1 MGAHA
6 LNFQLYNHRKIK
18 EKNFQST
25 LQGGIIRFRPSKDSD
40 SPPKNYQ
47 GASDTIFHLFIIVTV
62 SVVTK
67 KISQVRWPVKEEAWE
82 TKSVDQSTP
91 LAAFFFFERK
101 HATGPS
107 CPWPMPQVQN
117 RPKPNKEFHPTKH
130 FSHKRPTAHTST
142 SRIHSKKKIQKN
154 TRRAA
159 AHHGEWKK
167 IRGIWSALLKF
178 NGYGSTFVLFS
189 NYC

>member
-1 MGAHA
+1 
-6 LNFQLYNHRKIK
+6 
-18 EKNFQST
+18 
-25 LQGGIIRFRPSKDSD
+25 
-40 SPPKNYQ
+40 
-47 GASDTIFHLFIIVTV
+47 LFIIVTV

-107 CPWPMPQVQN
+107 CPRPMPQVQN

-142 SRIHSKKKIQKN
+142 SRIHSKKIQK
-154 TRRAA
+154 
-159 AHHGEWKK
+159 KK
-167 IRGIWSALLKF
+167 IHDEPQPTTANGRKLEGIWVARLKF
-178 NGYGSTFVLFS
+178 NRYCITFVLF
-189 NYC
+189 NN